1 MMHQSYLLLGSNK
14 GNRERNIVKAVK
26 AIAQQAGI
34 VSKMSSLYRSQP
46 WGFQAEKDFYNLA
59 LLLQTP
65 HEPHTLLHILLE
77 IEKSLGRV
85 RDSKPGYTSRTIDI
99 DILFYDKLI
108 LESPKLI
115 LPHPRIQERRFVL
128 RPMMELDQDYKHPV
142 SGFSI
147 AHMLAACNDTSEAE
161 EIKKMENIFIK
172 NK

>member
-1 MMHQSYLLLGSNK
+1 MMHESYLLLGSNQ

-26 AIAQQAGI
+26 AIAQQSGN
-34 VSKMSSLYRSQP
+34 VSKMSSMYRSQP

-65 HEPHTLLHILLE
+65 HEPHALLHILLE

-85 RDSKPGYTSRTIDI
+85 RNNKPGYASRTIDI

-108 LESPKLI
+108 FESSVLI

-128 RPMMELDQDYKHPV
+128 KPLMDLDPEYRHPV
-142 SGFSI
+142 SGCSV
-147 AHMLAACNDTSEAE
+147 AYMLAGCEDNSEVE